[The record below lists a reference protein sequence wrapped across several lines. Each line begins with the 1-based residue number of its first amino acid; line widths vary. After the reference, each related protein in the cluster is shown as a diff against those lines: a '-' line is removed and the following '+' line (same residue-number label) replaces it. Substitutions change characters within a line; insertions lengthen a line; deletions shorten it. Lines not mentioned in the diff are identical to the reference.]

1 MKIRRSMVL
10 CILSLTLCVAA
21 MCGERE
27 TREEENVLPTV
38 SDVTV
43 TETEA

>member
-27 TREEENVLPTV
+27 TREEDNVLPTA
-38 SDVTV
+38 SSATV